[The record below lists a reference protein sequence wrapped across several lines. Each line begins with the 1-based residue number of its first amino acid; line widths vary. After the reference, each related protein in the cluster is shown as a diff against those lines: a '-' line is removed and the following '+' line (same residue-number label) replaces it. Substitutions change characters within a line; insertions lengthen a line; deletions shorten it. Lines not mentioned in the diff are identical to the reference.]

1 MKELLRNIVK
11 KLVFSVYYVYMEERL
26 PAIFDRAYREG
37 QLWYLS
43 AEDFKLWKDAFMRL
57 HREHY
62 HSNYGLKQRQLL
74 TAFPTAQIEVV
85 RRRQPGDRHCP
96 IVVLCVK
103 NDRSRIEML
112 VKHYRK
118 LGIER
123 FAIIDNASDDGTF
136 EWLLEQDDIDVYRTA
151 DPYSSFVKEAWI
163 NRVVS
168 MYGFC
173 RWYLLTDSDELVKY
187 VGMETHPITD
197 VVSFAEHNGYDRL
210 EALTLDMYSAKGLYA
225 PIDENSTIEDE
236 YCWMDTDSY
245 EEGPKQVGAET
256 VQRLTG
262 GPRKRKMNASPTLMK
277 YPLVFFKPGTLSANA
292 HFPFPYKELN
302 EVPCVLAI
310 MHYKFLPEDQKEY
323 MRRATA
329 SSGFGLGG
337 GYYRSYIQ
345 NINKPETF
353 MYEGSRKYVDSQ
365 SLVGLPYIQTIP
377 FKQQER
383 LDEK

>member
-1 MKELLRNIVK
+1 MKKLLRNMAK
-11 KLVFSVYYVYMEERL
+11 KLVSFAYFTYLEVRL
-26 PAIFDRAYREG
+26 PAIFDRAYRKG
-37 QLWYLS
+37 QLQYLS
-43 AEDFKLWKDAFMRL
+43 AEDFQQWKDAFMRL
-57 HREHY
+57 LREHRRS
-62 HSNYGLKQRQLL
+62 HYGLNQRQLL

-85 RRRQPGDRHCP
+85 RRRQPGDSHCP

-118 LGIER
+118 LGVER
-123 FAIIDNASDDGTF
+123 FAMIDNGSDDGTY

-151 DPYSSFVKEAWI
+151 DPYSSIVKETWI
-163 NRVVS
+163 NRIVS
-168 MYGFC
+168 MYGFN

-197 VVSFAEHNGYDRL
+197 VVSYAEDNGYDRL
-210 EALTLDMYSAKGLYA
+210 EALTLDMYSAQGLYA
-225 PIDENSTIEDE
+225 PIGENSTIEEE

-245 EEGPKQVGAET
+245 EEEPKQVGRET
-256 VQRLTG
+256 VKRLTG
-262 GPRKRKMNASPTLMK
+262 GPRKRKMNASPSLMK
-277 YPLVFFKPGTLSANA
+277 YPLVFFQPGTLSANA
-292 HFPFPYKELN
+292 HFPFPYKQLN

-323 MRRATA
+323 MRRAA
-329 SSGFGLGG
+329 AGSGFGLRG
-337 GYYRSYIQ
+337 GYYRDYVR
-345 NINKPETF
+345 NVHHPETF

-365 SLVGLPYIQTIP
+365 SLVGIPYIQAIP

-383 LDEK
+383 PDEQ